1 MFSPPCPRPRRAA
14 PRRRALLPCSSVPAH
29 PHPHPPAALASPGAP
44 LLSRL
49 IASSRSRAS
58 TPTFLASRALHLIQL
73 SGTVSLFWYSRVDV
87 GLSLLFWHPAGRV
100 TRTAGRRVSG
110 TDGRASRTS
119 DRLVGGTDG
128 RARRTGDG
136 RVDGTDGRFYCS
148 RFGSPEIKL

>member
-29 PHPHPPAALASPGAP
+29 PHPHPSAAPASPGAP

-49 IASSRSRAS
+49 LASSRSRAS
-58 TPTFLASRALHLIQL
+58 TPTFLASRALHLIQ
-73 SGTVSLFWYSRVDV
+73 SGTVSLFGTLVLVSVYVSSVLAP
-87 GLSLLFWHPAGRV
+87 GGHV
-100 TRTAGRRVSG
+100 TRTAGRRASG

-128 RARRTGDG
+128 RASRTGDG
-136 RVDGTDGRFYCS
+136 RVGGTDGRF
-148 RFGSPEIKL
+148 LL